1 MQIVSAREFRSN
13 QSAYLRRALNGES
26 VVLTSRV
33 GSFKIEPLTEEDNLT
48 ARLARGLQEVKM
60 IREGKMKGLTV
71 EELFDGL

>member
-13 QSAYLRRALNGES
+13 QSAYLRRALSGES

-48 ARLARGLQEVKM
+48 ARIARGLQEVKM
-60 IREGKMKGLTV
+60 IEKGILPSKSAKDFLN
-71 EELFDGL
+71 EL